1 MSRTI
6 GMSEATKAIVQSQPP
21 RLLII
26 SGATGVGKSTT
37 ATQLAAELKFSRL
50 ISTDAIREIMRACD
64 ESESNPALHRSSF
77 SKGETGDPIIDWI
90 DTCNSVEKGV
100 LATIDRARREGID
113 LLLEGV
119 HIRPDNSLLRE
130 WREAGG
136 IAIGVV
142 LYVADENKHKEM
154 LNQRE
159 QHSHRSSN
167 RYLNSIKRIRA
178 IQDEMFD
185 RTKITGWIG
194 IDVGSENEEKRIKH
208 YLDLEWNSAR

>member
-1 MSRTI
+1 MSRVVGI
-6 GMSEATKAIVQSQPP
+6 SEATKAIVQSQPP
-21 RLLII
+21 RLIII

-37 ATQLAAELKFSRL
+37 ATQLAADLGFSRL

-77 SKGETGDPIIDWI
+77 SNGETGDPIIDWI

-100 LATIDRARREGID
+100 LATIDRAKREGID

-119 HIRPDNSLLRE
+119 HIRPDNSLLRD

-136 IAIGVV
+136 IAIGIV
-142 LYVADENKHKEM
+142 LYVADEDKHKQM
-154 LNQRE
+154 LKQRE

-167 RYLNSIKRIRA
+167 RYLNNIKRIRA

-194 IDVGSENEEKRIKH
+194 IDVGSENEQKRIKH
-208 YLDLEWNSAR
+208 YLNLEWNSNR

>member
-37 ATQLAAELKFSRL
+37 ATQLAADLKFSRL

-159 QHSHRSSN
+159 QHSHRSSY

>member
-21 RLLII
+21 RLLVS

-37 ATQLAAELKFSRL
+37 ATQLAADLKFSRL

-77 SKGETGDPIIDWI
+77 SRGETGDPIIDWI
-90 DTCNSVEKGV
+90 DACNSVEKGV
-100 LATIDRARREGID
+100 LATIDRAKREGID

-159 QHSHRSSN
+159 KHSHRSSN

>member
-26 SGATGVGKSTT
+26 CGATGVGKSTT
-37 ATQLAAELKFSRL
+37 ATQLAADLKFSRL

-77 SKGETGDPIIDWI
+77 SRGETGDPIIDWI

-100 LATIDRARREGID
+100 LATIDRAKREGID

-159 QHSHRSSN
+159 KHSHRSSN

>member
-21 RLLII
+21 RLLVI

-37 ATQLAAELKFSRL
+37 ATQLAADLKFSRL

-77 SKGETGDPIIDWI
+77 SRGETGDPIIDWI

-100 LATIDRARREGID
+100 LATIDRAKREGID

-159 QHSHRSSN
+159 KHSHRSSN